1 MGSIVTPIV
10 SVIAG
15 AVLAGGTIFG
25 LVSSQTS
32 SGPSPAD
39 SNQPVIDYGSNQ

>member
-1 MGSIVTPIV
+1 MGSIITPIV

-32 SGPSPAD
+32 AGPSPAD
-39 SNQPVIDYGSNQ
+39 VNKPIIDYGSNQ